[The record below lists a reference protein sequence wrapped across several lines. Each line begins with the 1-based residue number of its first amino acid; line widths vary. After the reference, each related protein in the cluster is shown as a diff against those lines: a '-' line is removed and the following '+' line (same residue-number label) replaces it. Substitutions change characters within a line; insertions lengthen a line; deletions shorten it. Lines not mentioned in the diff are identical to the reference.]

1 MVQKQSQ
8 RSEPRPRGRP
18 RAYDPEIA
26 LQRATESFWRAG
38 YAATSLDDLS
48 AATGMN
54 RPSLYGAF
62 GDKREL
68 YLAAL
73 RRYWELSHVAMEEAL
88 AYDRTLREVL
98 RRLYR
103 KALAGYFGGKDGPRG
118 CFAIGTAT
126 TEAVRD
132 PKIRALLAEGFQM
145 IDDAFAARIRFARD
159 HGDLPKGAH
168 PATLAMLASATL
180 HTLAIRS
187 RAGASRSTLEAMADA
202 TVHLICGP
210 PPR

>member
-68 YLAAL
+68 YIKSY
-73 RRYWELSHVAMEEAL
+73 RRYREDARAAMGKIFRDELPI
-88 AYDRTLREVL
+88 R
-98 RRLYR
+98 RRLERIYSV
-103 KALAGYFGGKDGPRG
+103 ALD
-118 CFAIGTAT
+118 I
-126 TEAVRD
+126 
-132 PKIRALLAEGFQM
+132 
-145 IDDAFAARIRFARD
+145 
-159 HGDLPKGAH
+159 
-168 PATLAMLASATL
+168 
-180 HTLAIRS
+180 
-187 RAGASRSTLEAMADA
+187 
-202 TVHLICGP
+202 
-210 PPR
+210 